1 MDFEARINANA
12 PKSIKAGIL
21 SPVFHAEASRGNDA
35 EEEGDFAL

>member
-21 SPVFHAEASRGNDA
+21 SPVFHAEG
-35 EEEGDFAL
+35 FARK